1 MSGPHDV
8 DQSASIW
15 VGAQEGAEHAPPEA
29 GIDRE
34 LFGRRVRCSGPL
46 PFLPRWS
53 GAADAR
59 PDLLVE
65 FGDVAAE
72 PLRRSWSPAVSIG
85 DNGSV
90 LFNIPGLG
98 KFLMVDDRRV
108 VIDRDA
114 SGRLADVH
122 RAAHDLL
129 LPLLC
134 LRWGLIPLRGT
145 AVAFGEEAMLF
156 AGQPAAGKSTLAAA
170 AMSRGAR
177 LIGDGI
183 VAARLDAALLPGVP
197 RLSLWQDSRAM
208 FGLSGPIADASNDA
222 NWLSVAPHAVA
233 ARPLRLNRLILV
245 TVTASHPAAT
255 AGRIPASHA
264 LRPGTLVQGWRLAR
278 ALGFDR
284 AIFRGLSILLAGSR
298 AARLGRGRDPQPLG
312 ELLDLALNA
321 TEAA

>member
-1 MSGPHDV
+1 MYSLQDV

-15 VGAQEGAEHAPPEA
+15 IGAQEGAGHAPREA
-29 GIDRE
+29 GIDGE
-34 LFGRRVRCSGPL
+34 LLGRRVRCSEPL

-53 GAADAR
+53 GAADTP
-59 PDLLVE
+59 PDLFIE
-65 FGDVAAE
+65 FGDIAAE
-72 PLRRSWSPAVSIG
+72 ALRRSWSPAVSIG
-85 DNGSV
+85 DEGSV

-98 KFLMVDDRRV
+98 KFLMIDDRRV
-108 VIDRDA
+108 VIDCDA

-134 LRWGLIPLRGT
+134 LRWGLVPLRGT
-145 AVAFGEEAMLF
+145 AVALGEEAMLF

-183 VAARLDAALLPGVP
+183 VVGRPDAALVPGVP
-197 RLSLWQDSRAM
+197 RLSLWQDSRSM
-208 FGLSGPIADASNDA
+208 LGLSGPLADASIDA
-222 NWLSVAPHAVA
+222 NWLPVVPHALA
-233 ARPLRLNRLILV
+233 ARPLRLNRLMLV
-245 TVTASHPAAT
+245 AVTGSHQVASAY
-255 AGRIPASHA
+255 RIPASHA
-264 LRPGTLVQGWRLAR
+264 LRPGMLIPGWRLAR

-284 AIFRGLSILLAGSR
+284 AIFRGLSILVAGSR
-298 AARLGRGRDPQPLG
+298 AARLARGRDPQPLG
-312 ELLDLALNA
+312 ELLDLALAA